1 MGALGPLLD
10 RSGRAL
16 DRGGA
21 VDPTLALLVLAA
33 GTGVVLPGRTST
45 VPRRRASLSAAET
58 AARAARMVFAE
69 RPSRSMSRQTHSRSP
84 GSRFPGPSSA
94 SEILP
99 TVRMIHFSNAHR

>member
-1 MGALGPLLD
+1 
-10 RSGRAL
+10 
-16 DRGGA
+16 

-33 GTGVVLPGRTST
+33 GTVVVLQGRTST

-84 GSRFPGPSSA
+84 GPSSA